1 MRIFSFYYLFR
12 VNFICIAVLGMSSCF
27 FSSVYKDDGIEY
39 FPESMYGV
47 SASNRI
53 AFGNK
58 IPIGGGYYFL
68 GKPYKIRGRLYIP
81 RQYISYAAVGMASWY
96 GKAFHGRL
104 TANGEIYGTEYITA
118 AHPTLPLP
126 CYVRVTNLENG
137 ISLVVRVNDRGP
149 YHNNRLIDLSNAAAK
164 ILRIEERG
172 VSKVHV
178 EYLGMATLKANDQE
192 YLRSTVEFQRKSIR
206 MPLGC
211 KYREE
216 VVKIPF
222 LLTRSHIVSLDN
234 CDDDSLQKYR
244 DISLKKQRDT
254 NLIPIPTDY
263 SKSRKIKKVPI
274 PSKV

>member
-1 MRIFSFYYLFR
+1 MNFYCLLRINI
-12 VNFICIAVLGMSSCF
+12 VCTAVLGMSSCF
-27 FSSVYKDDGIEY
+27 SSSYKGDNLEY
-39 FPESMYGV
+39 FPESTYGV

-53 AFGNK
+53 VFGK
-58 IPIGGGYYFL
+58 KVPRGGGYYYL
-68 GKPYKIRGRLYIP
+68 GKPYLIRGRSYIP

-126 CYVRVTNLENG
+126 SYVRVTNLDNG

-164 ILRIEERG
+164 ILHIEERG

-178 EYLGMATLKANDQE
+178 EYLGIAPLNGMDQDYLK
-192 YLRSTVEFQRKSIR
+192 STVEVRTKA
-206 MPLGC
+206 MVLPLGC

-216 VVKIPF
+216 IVKIPYF
-222 LLTRSHIVSLDN
+222 LTRSRIVNLSN
-234 CDDDSLQKYR
+234 CDDDSLR
-244 DISLKKQRDT
+244 KQRDIT
-254 NLIPIPTDY
+254 LKNERKSNLIPVPGSYY
-263 SKSRKIKKVPI
+263 SSKKPSTVPI
-274 PSKV
+274 PSRL